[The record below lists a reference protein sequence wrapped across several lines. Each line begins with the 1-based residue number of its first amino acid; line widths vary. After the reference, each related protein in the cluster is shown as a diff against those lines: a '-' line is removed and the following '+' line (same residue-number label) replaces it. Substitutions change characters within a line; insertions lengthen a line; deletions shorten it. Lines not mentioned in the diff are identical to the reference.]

1 MATIE
6 LVLPIHFHDFMLFPS
21 QIIVTIVLHDYES
34 RHDRDGTG
42 IHSGSLYDDLHH
54 QIISS

>member
-1 MATIE
+1 MANIE
-6 LVLPIHFHDFMLFPS
+6 LVLPIHFHDFVLFPS
-21 QIIVTIVLHDYES
+21 QIITTTVLHNYES
-34 RHDRDGTG
+34 SHDRDGTG